1 MPLQLNRD
9 NWGNLTFQYEP
20 KGVMMEISM
29 DGSDPATWDPALDAV
44 LAAPENHTVLYEDD
58 LIRVISVR
66 VAPRATEKP
75 HHHRFPAVFVIDR
88 MVKLRDFN
96 GVTRQEISLP
106 IPKDAVVPITLKF
119 APQPLH
125 FVENF
130 DTKPFHATRIEF
142 KQGFPAESDSASA
155 MAQVSDPRLRFSLA
169 PRAVR

>member
-1 MPLQLNRD
+1 
-9 NWGNLTFQYEP
+9 
-20 KGVMMEISM
+20 MEISM
-29 DGSDPATWDPALDAV
+29 DGSDPATWDPALAAV
-44 LAAPENHTVLYEDD
+44 LAAPENHKVLYEDD

-66 VAPRATEKP
+66 LAPGATEKP

-96 GVTRQEISLP
+96 GITNQEISLP
-106 IPKDAVVPITLKF
+106 IPEDAVVPITLKF

-125 FVENF
+125 YVKNL

-142 KQGFPAESDSASA
+142 KQGFPAQSDGPGAA
-155 MAQVSDPRLRFSLA
+155 EQVSDPRLRFSLA